1 MSHTADVSGRRIQI
15 VIYPGRKVVTT
26 FRECHRLQWYAII
39 DTVTAW
45 RQTDGDTWSRS
56 GAAC

>member
-1 MSHTADVSGRRIQI
+1 MSRTADASGHRIQI
-15 VIYPGRKVVTT
+15 VIYSERKVVTP
-26 FRECHRLQWYAII
+26 FGECHRLQWYAII

-45 RQTDGDTWSRS
+45 RQTNGDTWSRS